1 MRQQWVSSLAAKTR
15 VRHRSSLATVILS
28 LLTLLVYAYLFAP
41 ILVVIIASFNT
52 TGLTSFPPAGFTVDW
67 YRELL
72 RDRDLLAALRRSLT
86 IAVTTALLTASLA
99 TATAIGLR
107 RLAPRWRRFLQAF
120 FYLPIVVPGIVTGI
134 ALVFWFKR
142 VGVPLG
148 YPSILLAHIVH
159 AFPYALALVLAA
171 FSTFDTRLEEAS
183 LDLGATPWHT
193 FRRVTLPLIAPGVLG
208 GMLLAFTLSFD
219 EFVLTFFVTGGG
231 ITTLPLEIYNRIRF
245 LISPVVNAVAAFVL
259 LVSMTIVLVTQL
271 LVIRRR

>member
-120 FYLPIVVPGIVTGI
+120 FYLPIVVPGIVAGI

>member
-120 FYLPIVVPGIVTGI
+120 LYLPIVVPGIVAGI

-259 LVSMTIVLVTQL
+259 LVSMTIVLLTQL

>member
-1 MRQQWVSSLAAKTR
+1 M
-15 VRHRSSLATVILS
+15 RHRSSLVTVILS

-120 FYLPIVVPGIVTGI
+120 FYLPIVVPGIVAGI

>member
-120 FYLPIVVPGIVTGI
+120 FYLPIVVPGIVAGI

-171 FSTFDTRLEEAS
+171 FSSFDPRLEEAS

>member
-15 VRHRSSLATVILS
+15 VWHRSSLATVILS

-120 FYLPIVVPGIVTGI
+120 FYLPIVVPGIVAGI

>member
-1 MRQQWVSSLAAKTR
+1 M
-15 VRHRSSLATVILS
+15 
-28 LLTLLVYAYLFAP
+28 VYAYLFAP

-52 TGLTSFPPAGFTVDW
+52 TGLTSFPPTGFTLNW

-72 RDRDLLAALRRSLT
+72 RDGDLLRALRTSVL
-86 IAVTTALLTASLA
+86 IAVTTALLTAALA
-99 TATAIGLR
+99 TATAIGLQ
-107 RLAPRWRRFLQAF
+107 RLPPGWRRFLQAY
-120 FYLPIVVPGIVTGI
+120 FYLPIVVPGIVMGI

-142 VGVPLG
+142 IAVPLG

-171 FSTFDTRLEEAS
+171 FSSFDPRLEEAS
-183 LDLGATPWHT
+183 LDLGATPWRT

-259 LVSMTIVLVTQL
+259 LVSMAIVLVTQL

>member
-1 MRQQWVSSLAAKTR
+1 MRQQWVSSLVAKTR
-15 VRHRSSLATVILS
+15 VWHRSSLATVILS

-120 FYLPIVVPGIVTGI
+120 FYLPIVVPGIVAGI

>member
-15 VRHRSSLATVILS
+15 LRHRSSLATVILS

-107 RLAPRWRRFLQAF
+107 RLAPHWRRFLQAF
-120 FYLPIVVPGIVTGI
+120 FYLPIVVPGIVAGI

>member
-120 FYLPIVVPGIVTGI
+120 FYLPIVVPGIVAGI

-142 VGVPLG
+142 VDVPLG

>member
-86 IAVTTALLTASLA
+86 IAVTTALVTASLA

-120 FYLPIVVPGIVTGI
+120 FYLPIVVPGIVAGI

>member
-67 YRELL
+67 YRELV

-120 FYLPIVVPGIVTGI
+120 FYLPIVVPGIVAGI

>member
-1 MRQQWVSSLAAKTR
+1 MRQQWVSSSPPKTAA
-15 VRHRSSLATVILS
+15 RHRSGLATVILG

-41 ILVVIIASFNT
+41 IFVVIIASFNP
-52 TGLTSFPPAGFTVDW
+52 TGLTSFPPTGFTLDW

-72 RDRDLLAALRRSLT
+72 RDGDLLRALRTSVL
-86 IAVTTALLTASLA
+86 IAVTTALLTAVVA
-99 TATAIGLR
+99 TAAALGLQR
-107 RLAPRWRRFLQAF
+107 VAPRWRRFLQAY
-120 FYLPIVVPGIVTGI
+120 FYLPIVVPGIVAGI

-142 VGVPLG
+142 IGVPLG

-171 FSTFDTRLEEAS
+171 LSSFDPRLEEAS
-183 LDLGATPWHT
+183 LDLGATPWRT

-259 LVSMTIVLVTQL
+259 LVSMAIVLVTQL
-271 LVIRRR
+271 VVIRRR

>member
-1 MRQQWVSSLAAKTR
+1 MGQQVSSALFKPSLR
-15 VRHRSSLATVILS
+15 QRSSLATVLLG
-28 LLTLLVYAYLFAP
+28 LLTLMVYAYLFAP

-52 TGLTSFPPAGFTVDW
+52 TGLTSFPPTGFTLNW

-72 RDRDLLAALRRSLT
+72 RDGDLLRALRTSVL
-86 IAVTTALLTASLA
+86 IAVTTALLTAALA
-99 TATAIGLR
+99 TATAIGLQ
-107 RLAPRWRRFLQAF
+107 RLPPGWRRFLQAY
-120 FYLPIVVPGIVTGI
+120 FYLPIVVPGIVMGI

-142 VGVPLG
+142 IAVPLG